1 MLTHMFLS
9 LSPNMLKE
17 RSKIVALQEFPQLQ
31 SLSFRNHEISFFHLR
46 RIGCVSP
53 IMVRSFKKN
62 CDSILL
68 ELNALQSVIGSF
80 FSQSVSVF
88 QLLIIKKKEKR
99 EMGTILSKTASYQIS
114 VSESVIIFENA
125 NSQFPLKILG
135 LDM

>member
-1 MLTHMFLS
+1 M
-9 LSPNMLKE
+9 
-17 RSKIVALQEFPQLQ
+17 
-31 SLSFRNHEISFFHLR
+31 
-46 RIGCVSP
+46 
-53 IMVRSFKKN
+53 
-62 CDSILL
+62 L

>member
-1 MLTHMFLS
+1 
-9 LSPNMLKE
+9 
-17 RSKIVALQEFPQLQ
+17 
-31 SLSFRNHEISFFHLR
+31 
-46 RIGCVSP
+46 
-53 IMVRSFKKN
+53 MVRSFKKI

-80 FSQSVSVF
+80 FLTVCVCFSVVDN
-88 QLLIIKKKEKR
+88 KKEKR